1 MSSRLAARGSRAA
14 GRDASGAEGAN
25 LLGQAH
31 LDHVT
36 GFAAFDQAQSA
47 LVDEAGTTRN
57 PGNGKAEAG
66 LPFEATV
73 PQKRRIDG
81 AVDDREAQAR
91 DEKILELFPD
101 VFGVG
106 LFVFHRQIQ
115 SGNFGKE
122 VNSRQLTVH
131 RQKKEQ
137 RFNAES
143 TESGAQ
149 RSLRKKKK
157 QIPRYRGWDLG
168 RAGSAKR

>member
-1 MSSRLAARGSRAA
+1 
-14 GRDASGAEGAN
+14 
-25 LLGQAH
+25 LLRSTKRKAPW
-31 LDHVT
+31 
-36 GFAAFDQAQSA
+36 S
-47 LVDEAGTTRN
+47 TRRRK

-81 AVDDREAQAR
+81 VVDDGEAQAR

-131 RQKKEQ
+131 WQKKEQ
-137 RFNAES
+137 RFNAQS

-157 QIPRYRGWDLG
+157 RSPRYARDDNFALSAGGGHGVGYGGWDLG
-168 RAGSAKR
+168 RAGSANVEFSVG